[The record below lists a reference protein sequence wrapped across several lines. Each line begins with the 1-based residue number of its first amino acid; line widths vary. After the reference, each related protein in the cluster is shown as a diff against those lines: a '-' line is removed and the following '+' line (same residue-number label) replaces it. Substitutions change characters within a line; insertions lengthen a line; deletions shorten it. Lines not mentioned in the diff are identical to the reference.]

1 MDHSDMQKKLL
12 VLGGTASSVDI
23 VKVARDMGVYVIV
36 TDDRQEGVAK
46 SIADEVCQISTTD
59 HDGIVQL
66 IKKKRIN
73 GVFCGPS
80 EFNLQ
85 NCMQICKLAD
95 LPFYCTQEQWDICSN
110 KESFKKLCHH
120 FDVPCVPGYAI
131 QENLDQADLS
141 EIEYPVIVKPV
152 DGCSSKGISVCTNEQ
167 ELREAFP
174 VALAYSDAK
183 RVLVERYID
192 NDGVGLSARYIICD
206 GEYYLSL
213 VGDRYV
219 VDAKTRQSLIG
230 AAAFFPSKYTGQ
242 YIRDIDANVQ
252 RMFKSI
258 GVENGTLFM
267 QALVEN
273 DKIYFHE
280 MGLRLSGGLTYKMT
294 DSLIGVND
302 VKMMISYALGE
313 KMCTNEETERISP
326 YLNGKYAGSL
336 SIPLKTGI
344 IGCIRG
350 VEEIRNLTGVED
362 FTCYYQEGSEI
373 TQSMIGTLLQLFG
386 RIKMTVDSKEELVG
400 LIERIH
406 STLIV
411 SSQSGKDMIFKRF
424 DPANL

>member
-1 MDHSDMQKKLL
+1 MQKTLL
-12 VLGGTASSVDI
+12 VLGGTAASLDI
-23 VKVARDMGVYVIV
+23 VKIAREIGVYTIV
-36 TDDRQEGVAK
+36 TDDRQDGAAK
-46 SIADEVCQISTTD
+46 PYADEVVQISTTD
-59 HDGIVQL
+59 HYGLVDFIRERG
-66 IKKKRIN
+66 IN
-73 GVFCGPS
+73 GVFSGPS
-80 EFNLQ
+80 EFNLK
-85 NCMQICKLAD
+85 NCMQVCELAG
-95 LPFYCTQEQWDICSN
+95 LPFYFTQEQWNICTN
-110 KESFKKLCHH
+110 KESFKKLCQQ
-120 FDVPCVPGYAI
+120 FDVPSVPGYEI
-131 QENLDQADLS
+131 YEEFDQADLS
-141 EIEYPVIVKPV
+141 GIQYPVIVKPV
-152 DGCSSKGISVCTNEQ
+152 DGSSSKGISVCENEQ
-167 ELREAFP
+167 ELRKAHP
-174 VALAYSDAK
+174 VALAFSKAK
-183 RVLVERYID
+183 RVLVERFID
-192 NDGVGLSARYIICD
+192 NGGVGLSARYIICD
-206 GEYYLSL
+206 GEYFLSL

-230 AAAFFPSKYTGQ
+230 AAAFFPSKYTDQ

-258 GVENGTLFM
+258 GIENGTLFM

-273 DKIYFHE
+273 DKIFFHE

-350 VEEIRNLTGVED
+350 VEEIRNFTGVED

-373 TQSMIGTLLQLFG
+373 TQPMIGTLLQLFG
-386 RIKMTVDSKEELVG
+386 RIKMTVDSKAELVS

-406 STLIV
+406 STLFV
-411 SSQSGKDMIFKRF
+411 RNQSGKDMIFKRF

>member
-1 MDHSDMQKKLL
+1 MQKTLL
-12 VLGGTASSVDI
+12 VLGGTAASLDI
-23 VKVARDMGVYVIV
+23 VKIAREIGVYTIV
-36 TDDRQEGVAK
+36 TDDRQDGAAK
-46 SIADEVCQISTTD
+46 PYADEVVQISTTD
-59 HDGIVQL
+59 HYGLVDFIRERG
-66 IKKKRIN
+66 IN
-73 GVFCGPS
+73 GVFSGPS
-80 EFNLQ
+80 EFNLK
-85 NCMQICKLAD
+85 NCMQVCELAG
-95 LPFYCTQEQWDICSN
+95 LPFYFTQEQWNICTN
-110 KESFKKLCHH
+110 KESFKKLCQQ
-120 FDVPCVPGYAI
+120 FDVPSVPGYEI
-131 QENLDQADLS
+131 HEEFDQADLS
-141 EIEYPVIVKPV
+141 GIQYPVIVKPV
-152 DGCSSKGISVCTNEQ
+152 DGSSSKGISVCENEQ
-167 ELREAFP
+167 ELRKAHP
-174 VALAYSDAK
+174 VALAFSKAK
-183 RVLVERYID
+183 RVLVERFID
-192 NDGVGLSARYIICD
+192 NGGVGLSARYIICD
-206 GEYYLSL
+206 GEYFLSL

-230 AAAFFPSKYTGQ
+230 AAAFFPSKYTDQ

-258 GVENGTLFM
+258 GIENGTLFM

-273 DKIYFHE
+273 DKIFFHE

-350 VEEIRNLTGVED
+350 VEEIRNFTGVED

-373 TQSMIGTLLQLFG
+373 TQPMIGTLLQLFG
-386 RIKMTVDSKEELVG
+386 RIKMTVDSKAELVS

-406 STLIV
+406 STLFV
-411 SSQSGKDMIFKRF
+411 RNQSGKDMIFKRF

>member
-1 MDHSDMQKKLL
+1 
-12 VLGGTASSVDI
+12 
-23 VKVARDMGVYVIV
+23 
-36 TDDRQEGVAK
+36 
-46 SIADEVCQISTTD
+46 
-59 HDGIVQL
+59 
-66 IKKKRIN
+66 
-73 GVFCGPS
+73 
-80 EFNLQ
+80 
-85 NCMQICKLAD
+85 
-95 LPFYCTQEQWDICSN
+95 
-110 KESFKKLCHH
+110 
-120 FDVPCVPGYAI
+120 
-131 QENLDQADLS
+131 
-141 EIEYPVIVKPV
+141 
-152 DGCSSKGISVCTNEQ
+152 
-167 ELREAFP
+167 
-174 VALAYSDAK
+174 
-183 RVLVERYID
+183 VERFID
-192 NDGVGLSARYIICD
+192 NGGVGLSARYIICD
-206 GEYYLSL
+206 GEYFLSL

-230 AAAFFPSKYTGQ
+230 AAAFFPSKYTDQ

-258 GVENGTLFM
+258 GIENGTLFM

-273 DKIYFHE
+273 DKIFFHE

-350 VEEIRNLTGVED
+350 VEEIRNFTGVED

-373 TQSMIGTLLQLFG
+373 TQPMIGTLLQLFG
-386 RIKMTVDSKEELVG
+386 RIKMTVDSKAELVS

-406 STLIV
+406 STLFV
-411 SSQSGKDMIFKRF
+411 RNQSGKDMIFKRF

>member
-1 MDHSDMQKKLL
+1 MQKTLL
-12 VLGGTASSVDI
+12 VLGGTAASLDI
-23 VKVARDMGVYVIV
+23 VKVAREIGVYTIV
-36 TDDRQEGVAK
+36 TDDRQDGAAK
-46 SIADEVCQISTTD
+46 PYADEVVQISTTD
-59 HDGIVQL
+59 HYGLVDFIRERG
-66 IKKKRIN
+66 IN
-73 GVFCGPS
+73 GVFSGPS
-80 EFNLQ
+80 EFNLK
-85 NCMQICKLAD
+85 NCMQVCELAG
-95 LPFYCTQEQWDICSN
+95 LPFYFTQEQWNICTN
-110 KESFKKLCHH
+110 KESFKKLCQQ
-120 FDVPCVPGYAI
+120 FDVPSVPGYEI
-131 QENLDQADLS
+131 YEEFDQADLS
-141 EIEYPVIVKPV
+141 GIQYPVIVKPV
-152 DGCSSKGISVCTNEQ
+152 DGSSSKGISVCENEQ
-167 ELREAFP
+167 ELRKAHP
-174 VALAYSDAK
+174 VALAFSKAK
-183 RVLVERYID
+183 RVLVERFID
-192 NDGVGLSARYIICD
+192 NGGVGLSARYIICD
-206 GEYYLSL
+206 GEYFLSL

-230 AAAFFPSKYTGQ
+230 AAAFFPSKYTDQ

-258 GVENGTLFM
+258 GIENGTLFM

-273 DKIYFHE
+273 DKIFFHE

-350 VEEIRNLTGVED
+350 VEEIRNFTGVED

-373 TQSMIGTLLQLFG
+373 TQPMIGTLLQLFG
-386 RIKMTVDSKEELVG
+386 RIKMTVDSKAELVS

-406 STLIV
+406 STLFV
-411 SSQSGKDMIFKRF
+411 RNQSGKDMIFKRF

>member
-1 MDHSDMQKKLL
+1 MQKTLL
-12 VLGGTASSVDI
+12 VLGGTAASLDI
-23 VKVARDMGVYVIV
+23 VKVAREIGVYTIV
-36 TDDRQEGVAK
+36 TDDRQDGAAK
-46 SIADEVCQISTTD
+46 PYADEVVQISTTD
-59 HDGIVQL
+59 HYGLVDFIRERG
-66 IKKKRIN
+66 IN
-73 GVFCGPS
+73 GVFSGPS
-80 EFNLQ
+80 EFNLK
-85 NCMQICKLAD
+85 NCMQVCELAG
-95 LPFYCTQEQWDICSN
+95 LPFYFTQEQWNICTN
-110 KESFKKLCHH
+110 KESFKKLCQQ
-120 FDVPCVPGYAI
+120 FDVPSVPGYEI
-131 QENLDQADLS
+131 HEEFDQADLS
-141 EIEYPVIVKPV
+141 GIQYPVIVKPV
-152 DGCSSKGISVCTNEQ
+152 DGSSSKGISVCENEQ
-167 ELREAFP
+167 ELRKAHP
-174 VALAYSDAK
+174 VALAFSKAK
-183 RVLVERYID
+183 RVLVERFID
-192 NDGVGLSARYIICD
+192 NGGVGLSARYIICD
-206 GEYYLSL
+206 GEYFLSL

-230 AAAFFPSKYTGQ
+230 AAAFFPSKYTDQ

-258 GVENGTLFM
+258 GIENGTLFM

-273 DKIYFHE
+273 DKIFFHE

-350 VEEIRNLTGVED
+350 VEEIRNFTGVED

-373 TQSMIGTLLQLFG
+373 TQPMIGTLLQLFG
-386 RIKMTVDSKEELVG
+386 RIKMTVDSKAELVS

-406 STLIV
+406 STLFV
-411 SSQSGKDMIFKRF
+411 RNQSGKDMIFKRF

>member
-1 MDHSDMQKKLL
+1 MQKTLL
-12 VLGGTASSVDI
+12 VLGGTAASLDI
-23 VKVARDMGVYVIV
+23 VKIAREIGVYTIV
-36 TDDRQEGVAK
+36 TDDRQDGAAK
-46 SIADEVCQISTTD
+46 PYADEVVQISTTD
-59 HDGIVQL
+59 HYGLVDFIRERG
-66 IKKKRIN
+66 IN
-73 GVFCGPS
+73 GVFSGPS
-80 EFNLQ
+80 EFNLK
-85 NCMQICKLAD
+85 NCMQVCELAG
-95 LPFYCTQEQWDICSN
+95 LPFYFTQEQWNICTN
-110 KESFKKLCHH
+110 KESFKKLCQQ
-120 FDVPCVPGYAI
+120 FDVPSVPGYEI
-131 QENLDQADLS
+131 HEEFDQADLS
-141 EIEYPVIVKPV
+141 GIQYPVIVKPV
-152 DGCSSKGISVCTNEQ
+152 DGSSSKGISVCENEQ
-167 ELREAFP
+167 ELRKAHP
-174 VALAYSDAK
+174 VALAFSKAK
-183 RVLVERYID
+183 RVLVERFID
-192 NDGVGLSARYIICD
+192 NGWVGLSARYIICD
-206 GEYYLSL
+206 GEYFLSL

-230 AAAFFPSKYTGQ
+230 AAAFFPSKYTDQ

-258 GVENGTLFM
+258 GIENGTLFM

-273 DKIYFHE
+273 DKIFFHE

-350 VEEIRNLTGVED
+350 VEEIRNFTGVED

-373 TQSMIGTLLQLFG
+373 TQPMIGTLLQLFG
-386 RIKMTVDSKEELVG
+386 RIKMTVDSKAELVS

-406 STLIV
+406 STLFV
-411 SSQSGKDMIFKRF
+411 RNQSGKDMIFKRF